1 MQGQVTDL
9 PLQNQEGSM
18 QKIKAFILAILLLLP
33 VGCSLPPERPVTE
46 NELLPIFKSFEFV
59 ESPEEI
65 LAALNKEG
73 EVTIPAKFRGRNYY
87 VKILAT
93 SRGLVVEYFPR
104 TEAPKE
110 K

>member
-1 MQGQVTDL
+1 MKRL
-9 PLQNQEGSM
+9 KSL
-18 QKIKAFILAILLLLP
+18 ILITIFMAS

-46 NELLPIFKSFEFV
+46 NELLPLYKAFEFL

-65 LAALNKEG
+65 LAVLNKEG
-73 EVTIPAKFRGRNYY
+73 EVTIPAKFRGRPFY

-93 SRGLVVEYFPR
+93 SRGLVIEYFPR

>member
-1 MQGQVTDL
+1 MKGL
-9 PLQNQEGSM
+9 KKLILIS
-18 QKIKAFILAILLLLP
+18 ILAAS

>member
-1 MQGQVTDL
+1 MKGL
-9 PLQNQEGSM
+9 KNL
-18 QKIKAFILAILLLLP
+18 ILITILMASI
-33 VGCSLPPERPVTE
+33 GCSLPPERPVTE